1 MRFGINTFLFSCPF
15 TDASTRLFPKFKKWG
30 FESVE
35 ISLEAGVRLEVAR
48 LKSQLARNGLVCG
61 SVTPCLGPDKD
72 LRGTPRQQRAG
83 VEYMKR
89 VIDLMVRLECPSLIG
104 VVYSTVGRTEA
115 VPPAEKRRQWR
126 TVARNLR
133 EVCAHAEDRG
143 RVVALEPINRFETDF
158 INTCDQG
165 LRMIDEVGSPALKL
179 HLDTFHMNIEEKDPA
194 AAIRRAGS
202 HLGHFHAC
210 GCDRGT
216 PGNDH
221 IDWNSIAAA
230 LRAVRYDGDVV
241 IESFAPENKLLT
253 RAASIWR
260 KIEPTRDEIAWKGL
274 RFLRALLNPPAVK

>member
-35 ISLEAGVRLEVAR
+35 IGIEDPEQLDAGHLN
-48 LKSQLARNGLVCG
+48 SQLTRHGLVCG

-72 LRGTPRQQRAG
+72 LRGTPQQQRAG
-83 VEYMKR
+83 IQSMKR
-89 VIDLMVRLECPSLIG
+89 VIDFMMRIDCPRLIG
-104 VVYSTVGRTEA
+104 VVYSTVGRAEA
-115 VPPAEKRRQWR
+115 VPPAEKRRQWK
-126 TVARNLR
+126 TVAKNLL
-133 EVCAHAEDRG
+133 EVCNYAADRG
-143 RVVALEPINRFETDF
+143 RIVALEPINRFETDF
-158 INTCDQG
+158 INTCEQG
-165 LRMIDEVGSPALKL
+165 LRMIEAVGNPTLKL

-241 IESFAPENKLLT
+241 IESFASENKLLA

-260 KIEPTRDEIAWKGL
+260 EFEPTRDEIAWKGL
-274 RFLRALLNPPAVK
+274 KFLRSIIQPP